1 MINIINLINNITRDI
16 TFIFKDSVYYSALA
30 NIIIVGIL
38 ILINTYYF
46 FVYFYNYYYQ
56 HEIYVRKDV
65 SISIILN
72 LITLII
78 VIKTIYNANTE
89 YINTKSKNI
98 INQIKLIEQTSSL
111 SFN

>member
-56 HEIYVRKDV
+56 HEIYIRKDIR
-65 SISIILN
+65 ISLILN
-72 LITLII
+72 LIALII
-78 VIKTIYNANTE
+78 LIRTLYSANTE
-89 YINTKSKNI
+89 YINTKTKNI
-98 INQIKLIEQTSSL
+98 INQIKVDVNNLTY
-111 SFN
+111 N